1 MAENSDAKRALDA
14 FNVSFY
20 GNGGLEGGNFV
31 GSGEGK
37 FKAPLDYGIH
47 HRNYHD
53 KVFEPYARQYGYAD
67 LYLLNA
73 EDGAIVYSVAKRDDF
88 GKIPGKGSGLW
99 NIWQKVVKSRN
110 PQLSDMQPYAAAGNA
125 PAQFVGAPMLK
136 NNEIVGVVAVQ
147 FSNSGLIEIM
157 NTRDGMGVSGETYL
171 VGTDL
176 LMRSDSYHDPEHHS
190 LVSSFSSPSTGK
202 VETSAVQNAL
212 KGNSGEG
219 IINNYLGTSVLSA
232 YCPVKVGD
240 LFWVLAAEIGEAE
253 ALAPVR
259 SLQWTIVVV
268 GVVGLIAIFIFALLA
283 ARTLT
288 KPILAGVSFAKVMA
302 GGDLTQHLESKQK
315 DEIGVLVQSLNEM
328 SGNLRQMVSGI
339 SNELNVLTSSS
350 AELSA
355 ISSQM
360 ATDAEQTSSKS
371 NSVAS
376 AAEEMSTSMNTV
388 AVSSEKAST
397 NVQMVATAAEQMS
410 ATIEEIAQN
419 TEKRARDYQS
429 GCGKRSIGLRKSR

>member
-1 MAENSDAKRALDA
+1 M
-14 FNVSFY
+14 
-20 GNGGLEGGNFV
+20 
-31 GSGEGK
+31 
-37 FKAPLDYGIH
+37 
-47 HRNYHD
+47 
-53 KVFEPYARQYGYAD
+53 
-67 LYLLNA
+67 
-73 EDGAIVYSVAKRDDF
+73 
-88 GKIPGKGSGLW
+88 
-99 NIWQKVVKSRN
+99 
-110 PQLSDMQPYAAAGNA
+110 
-125 PAQFVGAPMLK
+125 
-136 NNEIVGVVAVQ
+136 
-147 FSNSGLIEIM
+147 
-157 NTRDGMGVSGETYL
+157 
-171 VGTDL
+171 
-176 LMRSDSYHDPEHHS
+176 
-190 LVSSFSSPSTGK
+190 
-202 VETSAVQNAL
+202 
-212 KGNSGEG
+212 
-219 IINNYLGTSVLSA
+219 
-232 YCPVKVGD
+232 
-240 LFWVLAAEIGEAE
+240 
-253 ALAPVR
+253 APVR

-419 TEKRARDYQS
+419 TEKGRVITSQAVENAQLVSEKVGELGIAAVEVGKVTESINDISEQTNLLALNATIEAARA
-429 GCGKRSIGLRKSR
+429 GEAGKGFAVVANEIKEFGPNRRPRLPRISMSASTVFNIPQWTRYPR